1 MFRILKSIGVFD
13 EPASQVARQTDHA
26 TRPENTEEASRT
38 AIGRRYT
45 RFRTDHAR
53 EPVQVKPME
62 RPGPQRSDIAAR
74 SKLERDE
81 SLAGHLHSSKPISI
95 ETLRTALPMRF
106 ASINREA
113 AEQGV
118 DD

>member
-1 MFRILKSIGVFD
+1 
-13 EPASQVARQTDHA
+13 
-26 TRPENTEEASRT
+26 
-38 AIGRRYT
+38 
-45 RFRTDHAR
+45 
-53 EPVQVKPME
+53 ME